1 MEVSNDTKEMLEA
14 VEDLRQLP
22 GGLREMIEIARK
34 RGVLEKVRAE
44 LIYGVGQVVTVM
56 REVADE
62 LETMTKVL
70 EAE

>member
-34 RGVLEKVRAE
+34 REVLEKVRAE